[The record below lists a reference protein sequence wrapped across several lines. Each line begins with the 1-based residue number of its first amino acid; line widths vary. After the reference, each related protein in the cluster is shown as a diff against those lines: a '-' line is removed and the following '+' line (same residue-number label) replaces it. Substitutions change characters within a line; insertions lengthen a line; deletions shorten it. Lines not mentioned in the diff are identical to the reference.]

1 MIKGESPLGVVE
13 AAKVLGVPK
22 SWLYARVERPDC
34 DLPYF
39 KMGRYIRF
47 YASSCRPSSIHSEV
61 GRDRH
66 DRARCGSVS

>member
-1 MIKGESPLGVVE
+1 MVKGEAPLGVAE

-39 KMGRYIRF
+39 KMGRYLLF
-47 YASSCRPSSIHSEV
+47 YASELQAFIDTQRGGSRPS
-61 GRDRH
+61 
-66 DRARCGSVS
+66 